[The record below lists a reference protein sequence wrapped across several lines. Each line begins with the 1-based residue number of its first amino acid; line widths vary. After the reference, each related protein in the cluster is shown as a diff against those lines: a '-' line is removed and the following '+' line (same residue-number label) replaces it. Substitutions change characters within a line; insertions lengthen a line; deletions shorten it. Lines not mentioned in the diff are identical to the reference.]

1 MDVRRAAR
9 VEKME
14 DGTQRAAEAT
24 WRDERSGHRLC
35 TVELGSQGSSKM
47 EMVRAWN
54 EKQRRVLG
62 ALSMMFQSDVVL
74 LGPQVWTKVFEQL
87 GNGTILL

>member
-1 MDVRRAAR
+1 M
-9 VEKME
+9 
-14 DGTQRAAEAT
+14 
-24 WRDERSGHRLC
+24 WRDERSSHRWC

-47 EMVRAWN
+47 EMVRARN

-74 LGPQVWTKVFEQL
+74 WGPQVWTKVFEQL